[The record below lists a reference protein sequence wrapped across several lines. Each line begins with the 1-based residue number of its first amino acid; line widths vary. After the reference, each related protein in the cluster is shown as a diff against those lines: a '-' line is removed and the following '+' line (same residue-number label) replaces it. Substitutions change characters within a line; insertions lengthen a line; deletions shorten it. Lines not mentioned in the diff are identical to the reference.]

1 MSDDRQLCDHDAID
15 LLLPWYVN
23 DTLNPDEHE
32 RVSKHVATCAECRE
46 NVSLL
51 AKVRAAV
58 VRTKATP
65 IVPQPRIDELLDS
78 ISTGNPLRHLD
89 RQQSKILFA
98 AAAVTLL
105 LIATLIL
112 SNQEDRS
119 GILQRF
125 ETATSSQ
132 DSPSMEYVLT
142 IQFES
147 GTSLAGRDRVLQD
160 IGARDVSGGSDEGS
174 YRIIVQLSAA
184 SLEELDRYTGDL
196 ESLSEVSS
204 VSVVALQLP
213 MRTER

>member
-1 MSDDRQLCDHDAID
+1 MSDNRQLHDHDGID

-23 DTLNPDEHE
+23 DTLEPAEHD
-32 RVSKHVATCAECRE
+32 RVTRHVAACAECGE
-46 NVSLL
+46 SVSLL
-51 AKVRAAV
+51 AEIQTAV
-58 VRTKATP
+58 VRNKATP

-78 ISTGNPLRHLD
+78 ISTGNPLRHFD
-89 RQQSKILFA
+89 RQQSRTFFA

-119 GILQRF
+119 GNPQQF
-125 ETATSSQ
+125 KTATSSQ
-132 DSPSMEYVLT
+132 DSASMDYVLT

-147 GTSLAGRDRVLQD
+147 GTSPADRDRILQD

-174 YRIIVQLSAA
+174 YRVIVRLSAA
-184 SLEELDRYTGDL
+184 SLEELDSYTGDL

-204 VSVVALQLP
+204 VAVVALQLP
-213 MRTER
+213 VRPQQ